1 MKTLEESIKFE
12 SNEKDLKS
20 GLNESLKD
28 SKFKKLVD
36 KLKLPND
43 LLEKYTS
50 LLEDSSIEYNNC
62 LNCKNILECKNK
74 VKGHCYLPNVVDK
87 KIEFGYKK
95 CKKQEQLDRENKY
108 LENIYC
114 FNISDE
120 IKRAKMKDIYTDDPN
135 RFEAIKWINNFI
147 KNYDKDKHSKGL
159 YLNGSFG
166 CGKTYLISAM
176 FNELA
181 IKGYKSAII
190 FWPEYLVNLKTSF
203 GTTDFKD
210 KLDRIKTTPLLLIDD
225 LGAETTTNWSRDE
238 VLCPILQY
246 RMQEKLPTFIT
257 SNLDI
262 KLLEKHLSTSKNGIE
277 EVKSTRIIER
287 IKQLTDEL
295 NIVSKNYRN

>member
-12 SNEKDLKS
+12 SNENDLKS
-20 GLNESLKD
+20 GLNDALKD
-28 SKFKKLVD
+28 PKFKKLVE

-74 VKGHCYLPNVVDK
+74 VKGYCYLPNIKDG

-114 FNISDE
+114 FDVSDE

-135 RFEAIKWINNFI
+135 RFEAIKWINSFI

-181 IKGYKSAII
+181 TKGYKSAII
-190 FWPEYLVNLKTSF
+190 FWPEYLVNLKASF
-203 GTTDFKD
+203 GNSDFKE
-210 KLDRIKTTPLLLIDD
+210 KLDRIKTVPLLLIDD
-225 LGAETTTNWSRDE
+225 LGAETTTPWSRDE

-277 EVKSTRIIER
+277 EVKSSRVIER

-295 NIVSKNYRN
+295 NIVSKNYRD